1 MNSPGFLLLLFYIPL
16 HRSYRDRLVPN
27 VSVVGIDRPQ
37 GRSVATRWAGQTE
50 NAEDAA
56 ALAADPTTIPGD
68 DNVIDAIVRAEAGKS
83 ATVGLEGRCLGRC
96 TVVAVFRSRPVVK
109 EIVITPIR

>member
-1 MNSPGFLLLLFYIPL
+1 MSAGLCRAGELSRILLFVVLCPCAEVL
-16 HRSYRDRLVPN
+16 QEPPGPN

-56 ALAADPTTIPGD
+56 ALAADPATIPGD
-68 DNVIDAIVRAEAGKS
+68 D
-83 ATVGLEGRCLGRC
+83 T
-96 TVVAVFRSRPVVK
+96 
-109 EIVITPIR
+109 